1 MNKSSIV
8 SIRNAVIAAV
18 IAGIL
23 LWMIPAAKEYFV
35 RLISWFWSGLLWC
48 WTALMSSYFIPGWTL
63 LILALFAIIGIT
75 IIGVAIVASIKKTSI
90 YEHWYTSY
98 VEDTLH
104 GAKWRWRWEDNSI
117 ADLWCY
123 CPRCDAVLVYDDHR
137 PFYEKTDF
145 ICENCNR
152 SIIASI
158 PGGNKAYAIEA
169 VTREIGRRIRTG
181 IAKRKL
187 EQFSPVDGEK

>member
-23 LWMIPAAKEYFV
+23 LWMLPAAKEYFV
-35 RLISWFWSGLLWC
+35 RLISWLWSGLLWC
-48 WTALMSSYFIPGWTL
+48 WEALLSPYSIPGWAL
-63 LILALFAIIGIT
+63 LILVLFAIIGIT
-75 IIGVAIVASIKKTSI
+75 IVGVAIVASIKKTSI

-104 GAKWRWRWEDNSI
+104 GAKWRWRWEGNSI

-123 CPRCDAVLVYDDHR
+123 CPRCEAILVYSEGS
-137 PFYEKTDF
+137 FYGKTDF
-145 ICENCNR
+145 ICENCDR

-158 PGGNKAYAIEA
+158 PGGDKDYALRV
-169 VTREIGRRIRTG
+169 VTREIDRRIRTG
-181 IAKRKL
+181 SAKKKL
-187 EQFSPVDGEK
+187 EQFSPLDGEK